1 MENTASLFEHELL
14 SGEGNEQLESISKWT
29 RFIGIVYA
37 VTGIMMLILFI
48 FMITQMDEMAQ
59 TIMNSYGMNQQ
70 VMDFVANWGKL
81 LFGLVMV
88 SISCIIFLNA
98 YYLLQFRN
106 SLVKFN
112 VSGEEI
118 NLGSAFNHMGN
129 FFLLATI
136 LSILSTI
143 SSVGLIVFLALR

>member
-1 MENTASLFEHELL
+1 
-14 SGEGNEQLESISKWT
+14 
-29 RFIGIVYA
+29 
-37 VTGIMMLILFI
+37 
-48 FMITQMDEMAQ
+48 
-59 TIMNSYGMNQQ
+59 
-70 VMDFVANWGKL
+70 MDFVANWGKL